1 MAQFLVKVAD
11 EQGHLRQQVEHGYSE
26 AEVHDRFTQQG
37 YLVYWVKPRTL
48 LSTGGGQFGRRGRL
62 RQSTFL
68 IFNQQFLTLIKAG
81 LPILTALDLL
91 IKRQRDKALLQ
102 LLENVRE
109 RVRGGELLSDAFAAQ
124 QVFPKMY
131 TTTLLAGEKSG
142 NMEEVLGRYI
152 SYQRMVQTFRKK
164 LLVSLV
170 YPALLVS
177 VVTLMLI
184 FLITYVV
191 PKFAD
196 LFNNLGAQLPAI
208 TVFML
213 SLGLNAQ
220 KYAWVVLLVG
230 AAAIFLLWRWKHSDQ
245 GAQRIDRFLLSLPL
259 IGEIR
264 LKYQVANFSRI
275 LGTLLQGGLPLVP
288 AMETAGESMS
298 SRQMLNGVTAA
309 AERVKEGQSLAHS
322 LEAQKL
328 FPDLAVEML
337 EVGESTGA
345 LPAMLASVAEFYEE
359 DVQTALSAAMALIEP
374 MILIIMAVFVGG
386 ILISL
391 YMPIFTLGTGDRS
404 RRTGTRARYRA
415 ALSLRI
421 RRSERFPVAPRS
433 VREDPCA
440 PDVPL

>member
-1 MAQFLVKVAD
+1 MPQFLVKVAD

-37 YLVYWVKPRTL
+37 YLVYWVKPRTI
-48 LSTGGGQFGRRGRL
+48 LSRGGGQRGKVQ
-62 RQSTFL
+62 QSTFL

-91 IKRQRDKALLQ
+91 IKRQRDKSLLR

-109 RVRGGELLSDAFAAQ
+109 RVKGGELLSDAFAAQ

-131 TTTLLAGEKSG
+131 TTTLMAGEKSG
-142 NMEEVLGRYI
+142 SMEEVLGRYI
-152 SYQRMVQTFRKK
+152 AYQRMVQTFRKK

-177 VVTLMLI
+177 MVTVMLI

-213 SLGLNAQ
+213 SVGLNAQ
-220 KYAWVVLLVG
+220 KYAWIVLLVAAVAVVLL
-230 AAAIFLLWRWKHSDQ
+230 LRWKQSDR
-245 GAQRIDRFLLSLPL
+245 GAERIDRFLLRLPL
-259 IGEIR
+259 LGEVR

-275 LGTLLQGGLPLVP
+275 LATLLQGGLPLVP

-298 SRQMLNGVTAA
+298 SRQMLNGITAA
-309 AERVKEGQSLAHS
+309 AERVKEGQTLAHS

-345 LPAMLASVAEFYEE
+345 LPAMLGSVAEFYEE
-359 DVQTALSAAMALIEP
+359 DVQTALGAAMALIEP
-374 MILIIMAVFVGG
+374 LILIVMAVFVGG

-391 YMPIFTLGTGDRS
+391 YMPIFTLGAG
-404 RRTGTRARYRA
+404 
-415 ALSLRI
+415 
-421 RRSERFPVAPRS
+421 VH
-433 VREDPCA
+433 
-440 PDVPL
+440 

>member
-1 MAQFLVKVAD
+1 MAEFLVKVAD

-26 AEVHDRFTQQG
+26 AEVHDRFVQQG

-48 LSTGGGQFGRRGRL
+48 FSGGGKQFGKRGNL
-62 RQSTFL
+62 RQATFL

-91 IKRQRDKALLQ
+91 IKRQRDKSLLR

-109 RVRGGELLSDAFAAQ
+109 RVKGGELLSDAFAAQ
-124 QVFPKMY
+124 GMFPKMY
-131 TTTLLAGEKSG
+131 TTTLMAGEKSG

-152 SYQRMVQTFRKK
+152 QYQRMVQTFRKK

-170 YPALLVS
+170 YPALLIS
-177 VVTLMLI
+177 VVTVMLI
-184 FLITYVV
+184 FLITFVV

-213 SLGLNAQ
+213 AVGLNAQ
-220 KYAWVVLLVG
+220 KYAWIVVIVLVVGIALL
-230 AAAIFLLWRWKHSDQ
+230 LRWKHSDR
-245 GAQRIDRFLLSLPL
+245 GAEAIDKFLLSLPL

-275 LGTLLQGGLPLVP
+275 LATLLQGGLPLVP
-288 AMETAGESMS
+288 AMETAGASMS
-298 SRQMLNGVTAA
+298 SRQMLIGVSAA
-309 AERVKEGQSLAHS
+309 ASRVREGQSLAKS
-322 LEAQKL
+322 MESQEL

-345 LPAMLASVAEFYEE
+345 LPAMLSSVAEFYEE
-359 DVQTALSAAMALIEP
+359 DVQTALGAAMALIEP
-374 MILIIMAVFVGG
+374 LILVVMAVFVGG
-386 ILISL
+386 VLISL
-391 YMPIFTLGTGDRS
+391 YMPIFTLG
-404 RRTGTRARYRA
+404 AN
-415 ALSLRI
+415 
-421 RRSERFPVAPRS
+421 VH
-433 VREDPCA
+433 
-440 PDVPL
+440 